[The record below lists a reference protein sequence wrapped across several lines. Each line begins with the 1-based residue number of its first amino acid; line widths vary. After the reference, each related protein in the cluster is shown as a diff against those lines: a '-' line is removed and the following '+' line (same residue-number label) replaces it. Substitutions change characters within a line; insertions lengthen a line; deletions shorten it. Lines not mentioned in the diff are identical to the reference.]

1 MTDRTQPSADRATRR
16 YDIDWLRIIA
26 VLLLIPFHTARIFDI
41 WEAFY
46 VKNAQTNAL
55 LTYGVVGF
63 LNQWHMPLFFLLA
76 GASTWF
82 ALGFRSGRQYAME
95 RLKRLFVPLLF
106 GLLVIVPPQAYLA
119 RFQEPG
125 YSGSYLQFLPDYFNV
140 RGDLSGYTGLFT
152 PGHLWFILFLFIYAL
167 ISLPLFLYLKR
178 DGRFVRWL
186 AKVGAK
192 PGGILLFV
200 LPLIIASLFPEIGG
214 KNLLSYLVFFIFGFI
229 LVSDPGWRKAI
240 DAHKWIAL
248 VLGIVAMAVIL
259 TVYASGVQFPRF
271 SAGDILFYT
280 LRSFDTWFWLIALLG
295 YGRQYLNRNN
305 RVLQYAS
312 EAAYPFYILHQ
323 TVIIVIGFYVVRWP
337 VDLWVKYLSIAPGS
351 LIATLVVYDVLVR
364 RTNITRFLFGMKPLK
379 LALPAPRPAE
389 QTAQAPAE

>member
-1 MTDRTQPSADRATRR
+1 MTDRTLPLPDQATRR
-16 YDIDWLRIIA
+16 YDIDWLRVIA

-55 LTYGVVGF
+55 LTYAVVGF

-82 ALGFRSGRQYAME
+82 ALGFRNGGQYAVE

-119 RFQEPG
+119 RFQVPG
-125 YSGSYLQFLPDYFNV
+125 YAGSYLQFLPDYFNV

-167 ISLPLFLYLKR
+167 VSLPLFLYLKR

-186 AKVGAK
+186 AGVGAK
-192 PGGILLFV
+192 PAGILLFA
-200 LPLIIASLFPEIGG
+200 LPLVIAGPFPEIGG

-229 LVSDPGWRKAI
+229 LMSDPGWRKAI
-240 DAHKWIAL
+240 DAHKWTAL
-248 VLGIVAMAVIL
+248 VLGIVSMAVIL
-259 TVYASGVQFPRF
+259 IVYSTGARFPRF
-271 SAGDILFYT
+271 SPGDILFYF
-280 LRSFDTWFWLIALLG
+280 LRTFDTLFWLIALLG
-295 YGRQYLNRNN
+295 FGQQYLNRNN
-305 RVLQYAS
+305 RVLHYAS

-323 TVIIVIGFYVVRWP
+323 TVILLVGFYVVTWP
-337 VDLWVKYLSIAPGS
+337 VNLWVKYFVIAPGA
-351 LIATLVVYDVLVR
+351 LVATLVVYDILVR

-379 LALPAPRPAE
+379 PAVPAPRPAE
-389 QTAQAPAE
+389 QTA

>member
-1 MTDRTQPSADRATRR
+1 MSDRTDQRVTETPRR

-55 LTYGVVGF
+55 LTYAVIGF

-82 ALGFRSGRQYAME
+82 ALGFRNGGQYALE

-119 RFQEPG
+119 RFQVPG
-125 YSGSYLQFLPDYFNV
+125 YADSYLQFLPDYFNV

-178 DGRFVRWL
+178 DGRLLGWMAQL
-186 AKVGAK
+186 SSK
-192 PGGILLFV
+192 PGVILLFA
-200 LPLIIASLFPEIGG
+200 LPLLIAGPFPEVGG
-214 KNLLSYLVFFIFGFI
+214 KNLLSYLVFFILGFI
-229 LVSDPGWRKAI
+229 LMSDPGWSKAI

-248 VLGIVAMAVIL
+248 VLGIVSMAVIL
-259 TVYASGVQFPRF
+259 VVYAIGVQFPRF
-271 SAGDILFYT
+271 SPGDILFYL
-280 LRSFDTWFWLIALLG
+280 LRTFDTLFWLIALLG
-295 YGRQYLNRNN
+295 FGHQYLNRNN
-305 RVLQYAS
+305 RVLHYAS

-323 TVIIVIGFYVVRWP
+323 TVILLVGFFIVTWP
-337 VDLWVKYLSIAPGS
+337 VDLWVKYFVIAPGA
-351 LIATLVVYDVLVR
+351 LVATLIVYDILVR

-379 LALPAPRPAE
+379 PAERAPQPVE
-389 QTAQAPAE
+389 QTA